1 VAAPAV
7 YFTSPAGRL
16 SGKLYPMAGHAG
28 QLHPNP
34 SLNAGSFTQQ
44 EILHDEFAFAPL
56 KRAATST
63 AGYFRRLRAGFDFDD
78 LIERVTVR
86 TIKELSACSHDTPH
100 ISSYR
105 VMLTILAPTAEQ

>member
-1 VAAPAV
+1 
-7 YFTSPAGRL
+7 
-16 SGKLYPMAGHAG
+16 MAGPG
-28 QLHPNP
+28 RSITPNP
-34 SLNAGSFTQQ
+34 SLIAGSLTQQ
-44 EILHDEFAFAPL
+44 EILHDEFAVAPL

-86 TIKELSACSHDTPH
+86 TTEELSACSHDTPR

-105 VMLTILAPTAEQ
+105 VMPTILASTAEQ